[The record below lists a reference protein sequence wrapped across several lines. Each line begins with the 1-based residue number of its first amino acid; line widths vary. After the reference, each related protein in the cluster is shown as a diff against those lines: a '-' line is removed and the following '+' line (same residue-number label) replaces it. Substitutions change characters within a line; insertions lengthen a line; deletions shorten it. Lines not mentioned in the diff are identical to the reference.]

1 MHNAFIWQILFAV
14 AFFVSIF
21 DVRPVMRMVANLIQV
36 NASTPQIV
44 KSNVLSLI
52 ACETHAQQIEVKVQ
66 IKRTTQSVHACGV
79 ERADAWAIEKLMVR
93 GFTSTLSQKNAAKNT
108 CTARKLLQFPR
119 TFSNKC
125 GFDLLSHPGAACSHW
140 RGRAARLHWR
150 SHWRFQSEIAVA
162 LFGTAISV
170 FNCVLRT

>member
-1 MHNAFIWQILFAV
+1 MRSRLCTEAVRTAGALKFTIIVQNAFIWQILFAV

-21 DVRPVMRMVANLIQV
+21 DVRPVMRMVANFIQV

-93 GFTSTLSQKNAAKNT
+93 GFTSTRSQKS
-108 CTARKLLQFPR
+108 L
-119 TFSNKC
+119 
-125 GFDLLSHPGAACSHW
+125 
-140 RGRAARLHWR
+140 
-150 SHWRFQSEIAVA
+150 
-162 LFGTAISV
+162 
-170 FNCVLRT
+170 